1 MSASLRSLTLS
12 LLCDHFAIVHLA
24 NDAAVPVWASA
35 GQLLSITRT
44 EDELS
49 IVWPVGNIQP
59 AERPPALWRTFKVH
73 GPLKFD
79 EIGILASLA
88 TPLATTRI
96 RIFVISTFGT
106 DYLLVQ
112 STQLRDAVSVLKAA
126 GHNLANSDFIYDDT
140 KENES

>member
-12 LLCDHFAIVHLA
+12 LLCDHFAIL
-24 NDAAVPVWASA
+24 NLTGDAALPVWVSA
-35 GQLLSITRT
+35 GQFLSIMRT

-49 IVWPVGNIQP
+49 IVCPVANIPP
-59 AERPPALWRTFKVH
+59 AERLPALWRTFKVH

-88 TPLATTRI
+88 APLATAKI
-96 RIFVISTFGT
+96 GIFVISTFGT

-112 STQLRDAVSVLKAA
+112 STELRDAVSVLKAA
-126 GHNLANSDFIYDDT
+126 GNNIANSDFVYGHT